1 MEGSLRR
8 CTPLSTA
15 LTQDPFST
23 CEGKPTQRCTIEW
36 EKERHRYKTPME
48 KRRKDSVMPLK
59 DQNGQYNQQDVTTG
73 NMSLI
78 ENNERNQMTMLK

>member
-1 MEGSLRR
+1 
-8 CTPLSTA
+8 
-15 LTQDPFST
+15 
-23 CEGKPTQRCTIEW
+23 
-36 EKERHRYKTPME
+36 ME